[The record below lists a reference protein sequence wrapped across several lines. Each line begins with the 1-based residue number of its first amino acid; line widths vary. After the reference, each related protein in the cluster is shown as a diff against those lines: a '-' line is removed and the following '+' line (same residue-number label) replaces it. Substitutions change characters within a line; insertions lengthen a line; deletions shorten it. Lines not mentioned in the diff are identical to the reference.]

1 MNLIAAYER
10 RCAQVYV
17 AAKQEADKMTRSELE
32 AVLAETEPHSV
43 LSWVNFFA
51 ILFTRLVVKRMNKNI
66 KEEKNYIL
74 NLLDSKR
81 NKK

>member
-43 LSWVNFFA
+43 LSWVNFFCNPFYTPRREA
-51 ILFTRLVVKRMNKNI
+51 YEQEYQRR
-66 KEEKNYIL
+66 EEL
-74 NLLDSKR
+74 HSQPVR
-81 NKK
+81 F